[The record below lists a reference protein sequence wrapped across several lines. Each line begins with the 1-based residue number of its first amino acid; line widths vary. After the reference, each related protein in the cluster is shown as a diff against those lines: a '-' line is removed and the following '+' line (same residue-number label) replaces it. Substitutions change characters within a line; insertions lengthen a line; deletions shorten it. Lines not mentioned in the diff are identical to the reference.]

1 MKCCQLSQ
9 SIIRICPSH
18 HKKIQTLE
26 VYGTRHITGI
36 NMKPTNFTFRLSVN
50 LVCSSQ
56 AQVPDHLSAFRKKAS
71 CVILLKFSICVPEES
86 QSYRFGIKRERV
98 NGDIFGWTSP
108 LTCTEPKMFLS
119 DTCIFQ
125 HSCCLLSTRTE
136 FIQSH
141 PNLNKRDKHA
151 LAPANDCLP
160 QRDRVHFC
168 RDWCCWREPKQY

>member
-18 HKKIQTLE
+18 HKNLTIE
-26 VYGTRHITGI
+26 VYGTRYITGI
-36 NMKPTNFTFRLSVN
+36 NMKPTDFTFRLSVN
-50 LVCSSQ
+50 LVCSSH
-56 AQVPDHLSAFRKKAS
+56 AQVIRTT
-71 CVILLKFSICVPEES
+71 CLLPEKS
-86 QSYRFGIKRERV
+86 KLCNSLKVLLLCSKSYRFGIKRERV
-98 NGDIFGWTSP
+98 NDAIFGWTIP
-108 LTCTEPKMFLS
+108 LTCTEPKTFLS

-141 PNLNKRDKHA
+141 PHLNKRDKHA
-151 LAPANDCLP
+151 PAPANDCSP
-160 QRDRVHFC
+160 QRDPVHFC